1 MEHTTKVLTSYEEQL
16 NNAAS
21 ILPALAENIC
31 FFDIE
36 TTGLSAAVSS
46 LYLIGTITFE
56 NNEWVLNQWFADDY
70 VSEVRLLQAFSEF
83 SEKYEWIAHYNG
95 ATFDIPYLEKKY
107 RTNHMPSPFA
117 GKQTLD
123 LYRAVKH
130 IKKYFPVPNQKL
142 ITMER
147 LSGFTRH
154 ELLSGKECITLYT
167 EFMHEKFFHNPESLV
182 KKKRLLFHNE
192 DDLIG
197 TIVCALLLAYTTYK
211 PICPSVQTTEHSVLF
226 TDTLE
231 KKVPANLS
239 FQKGDISFSFE
250 GKSLSIEV
258 PLWEGTLYHFFADY
272 KNYYYLPKED
282 MAVHKSVGCFV
293 EPAYR
298 QKATAANCY
307 IKKDGRFLPLPAGTD
322 WDSPVFSL
330 TRKDKKVFIPWEENT
345 ELATDSVCHLING
358 FMHMPE

>member
-1 MEHTTKVLTSYEEQL
+1 MEHTAKLLTSYEEQL

-21 ILPALAENIC
+21 ILPAPAENIC

-56 NNEWVLNQWFADDY
+56 NNKWVLNQWFADDY

-147 LSGFTRH
+147 LAGFTRH

-167 EFMHEKFFHNPESLV
+167 EFMHENFFHNPESLE
-182 KKKRLLFHNE
+182 KKNRLLFHNE

-272 KNYYYLPKED
+272 KIIIICQRKIW
-282 MAVHKSVGCFV
+282 
-293 EPAYR
+293 R
-298 QKATAANCY
+298 Y
-307 IKKDGRFLPLPAGTD
+307 IKALAVLSNLPTVRKQLPLTATSKRRQISSAAG
-322 WDSPVFSL
+322 WHRLGFSCFFAHPKRQESFY
-330 TRKDKKVFIPWEENT
+330 TMVRKYGTSN
-345 ELATDSVCHLING
+345 
-358 FMHMPE
+358 

>member
-1 MEHTTKVLTSYEEQL
+1 MR
-16 NNAAS
+16 N
-21 ILPALAENIC
+21 
-31 FFDIE
+31 
-36 TTGLSAAVSS
+36 
-46 LYLIGTITFE
+46 
-56 NNEWVLNQWFADDY
+56 
-70 VSEVRLLQAFSEF
+70 
-83 SEKYEWIAHYNG
+83 
-95 ATFDIPYLEKKY
+95 
-107 RTNHMPSPFA
+107 
-117 GKQTLD
+117 
-123 LYRAVKH
+123 
-130 IKKYFPVPNQKL
+130 
-142 ITMER
+142 
-147 LSGFTRH
+147 
-154 ELLSGKECITLYT
+154 
-167 EFMHEKFFHNPESLV
+167 FFHNPESLE
-182 KKKRLLFHNE
+182 KKNRLLFHNE

-211 PICPSVQTTEHSVLF
+211 RYARVYRQRNTAFYYRHLR
-226 TDTLE
+226 E
-231 KKVPANLS
+231 KSAANLS

-345 ELATDSVCHLING
+345 ELATDSVCRLING

>member
-1 MEHTTKVLTSYEEQL
+1 MEHKTKVLTSYEEQL
-16 NNAAS
+16 NSAAS
-21 ILPALAENIC
+21 VLSVPAENIC

-46 LYLIGTITFE
+46 LYLIGTITFD
-56 NNEWVLNQWFADDY
+56 NHKWVLNQWFANDY
-70 VSEVRLLQAFSEF
+70 VSEGTLLQEFSEF
-83 SEKYEWIAHYNG
+83 SEKYDWIAHYNG

-107 RTNHMPSPFA
+107 RTNHMPSPFT

-123 LYRAVKH
+123 LYQAIKH
-130 IKKYFPVPNQKL
+130 LKKHFPVPNQKL
-142 ITMER
+142 MTMER
-147 LSGFTRH
+147 LAGFTRH

-167 EFMHEKFFHNPESLV
+167 EFMHEKFFHNPESLE
-182 KKKRLLFHNE
+182 KKERLLCHNE

-197 TIVCALLLAYTTYK
+197 TIVCALLLAYATYK
-211 PICPSVQTTEHSVLF
+211 PIHPKVQTTAHSVLF

-250 GKSLSIEV
+250 GTTLTIEI
-258 PLWEGTLYHFFADY
+258 PLFKGTLYHYFDDY

-293 EPAYR
+293 EPAFR
-298 QKATAANCY
+298 QKATATNCY
-307 IKKDGRFLPLPAGTD
+307 IKKDGSFLLLPPNTD
-322 WDSPVFSL
+322 LASPVFSL
-330 TRKDKKVFIPWEENT
+330 TKKDKNFFIPWNNEET
-345 ELATDSVCHLING
+345 LSQETIVKLING
-358 FMHMPE
+358 FMHMPG

>member
-1 MEHTTKVLTSYEEQL
+1 
-16 NNAAS
+16 
-21 ILPALAENIC
+21 
-31 FFDIE
+31 
-36 TTGLSAAVSS
+36 
-46 LYLIGTITFE
+46 
-56 NNEWVLNQWFADDY
+56 
-70 VSEVRLLQAFSEF
+70 
-83 SEKYEWIAHYNG
+83 
-95 ATFDIPYLEKKY
+95 
-107 RTNHMPSPFA
+107 
-117 GKQTLD
+117 
-123 LYRAVKH
+123 
-130 IKKYFPVPNQKL
+130 
-142 ITMER
+142 
-147 LSGFTRH
+147 
-154 ELLSGKECITLYT
+154 
-167 EFMHEKFFHNPESLV
+167 MHEKFFHNPESLE

-211 PICPSVQTTEHSVLF
+211 PMCPSVQTTKHSVLF

-250 GKSLSIEV
+250 EKSLSIEV

-282 MAVHKSVGCFV
+282 MAIHKSVGCFV

-307 IKKDGRFLPLPAGTD
+307 IKKAGKFLPLPAGTD

>member
-1 MEHTTKVLTSYEEQL
+1 MEHTAKVLTSYEEQL

-21 ILPALAENIC
+21 ILPAPAENIC

-107 RTNHMPSPFA
+107 RTN
-117 GKQTLD
+117 
-123 LYRAVKH
+123 
-130 IKKYFPVPNQKL
+130 PNQKL

-147 LSGFTRH
+147 LAGFTRH
-154 ELLSGKECITLYT
+154 EFLSGKECITLYT
-167 EFMHEKFFHNPESLV
+167 EFMHEKFFHNPESLE
-182 KKKRLLFHNE
+182 KKNRLLFHNE

>member
-1 MEHTTKVLTSYEEQL
+1 
-16 NNAAS
+16 
-21 ILPALAENIC
+21 
-31 FFDIE
+31 
-36 TTGLSAAVSS
+36 
-46 LYLIGTITFE
+46 
-56 NNEWVLNQWFADDY
+56 
-70 VSEVRLLQAFSEF
+70 
-83 SEKYEWIAHYNG
+83 
-95 ATFDIPYLEKKY
+95 
-107 RTNHMPSPFA
+107 
-117 GKQTLD
+117 
-123 LYRAVKH
+123 
-130 IKKYFPVPNQKL
+130 
-142 ITMER
+142 
-147 LSGFTRH
+147 
-154 ELLSGKECITLYT
+154 
-167 EFMHEKFFHNPESLV
+167 MHEKFFHNPESLE

-211 PICPSVQTTEHSVLF
+211 LMCPSVQTTEHSVLF

-250 GKSLSIEV
+250 EKSLSIEV

-307 IKKDGRFLPLPAGTD
+307 IKKAGRFLPLPAGTD
-322 WDSPVFSL
+322 WDSPIFSL

-345 ELATDSVCHLING
+345 ELATDSVCRLING

>member
-1 MEHTTKVLTSYEEQL
+1 
-16 NNAAS
+16 
-21 ILPALAENIC
+21 
-31 FFDIE
+31 
-36 TTGLSAAVSS
+36 
-46 LYLIGTITFE
+46 
-56 NNEWVLNQWFADDY
+56 
-70 VSEVRLLQAFSEF
+70 
-83 SEKYEWIAHYNG
+83 
-95 ATFDIPYLEKKY
+95 
-107 RTNHMPSPFA
+107 
-117 GKQTLD
+117 
-123 LYRAVKH
+123 
-130 IKKYFPVPNQKL
+130 
-142 ITMER
+142 MER
-147 LSGFTRH
+147 LAGFTRH

-167 EFMHEKFFHNPESLV
+167 EFMHEKFFHNPESLE

>member
-1 MEHTTKVLTSYEEQL
+1 MEHTAKVLTSYEEQL

-147 LSGFTRH
+147 LAGFTRH
-154 ELLSGKECITLYT
+154 EFLSGKECITLYT

-197 TIVCALLLAYTTYK
+197 TIVCARLLAYTTYK

-239 FQKGDISFSFE
+239 FQKGGISFSFE

-258 PLWEGTLYHFFADY
+258 PLWEGTL
-272 KNYYYLPKED
+272 
-282 MAVHKSVGCFV
+282 
-293 EPAYR
+293 
-298 QKATAANCY
+298 
-307 IKKDGRFLPLPAGTD
+307 
-322 WDSPVFSL
+322 
-330 TRKDKKVFIPWEENT
+330 
-345 ELATDSVCHLING
+345 
-358 FMHMPE
+358 

>member
-1 MEHTTKVLTSYEEQL
+1 MEHTAKVLTSYEKQL

-21 ILPALAENIC
+21 ILPAPAENIC

-147 LSGFTRH
+147 LAGFTRH

-167 EFMHEKFFHNPESLV
+167 EFMHEKFFHNPESLE
-182 KKKRLLFHNE
+182 KKNRLLFHNE

-231 KKVPANLS
+231 KKCRQIFPFKKVISPFLLKGNPFLSRCRFGKVRCTTFLPTIKIIIICQRKIWRYIKALAVLSNLPTVRK
-239 FQKGDISFSFE
+239 QP
-250 GKSLSIEV
+250 
-258 PLWEGTLYHFFADY
+258 PLTATSKKTADFFRCRLAPTGILLFFRSPEKTRKFLYH
-272 KNYYYLPKED
+272 
-282 MAVHKSVGCFV
+282 G
-293 EPAYR
+293 
-298 QKATAANCY
+298 
-307 IKKDGRFLPLPAGTD
+307 KKIR
-322 WDSPVFSL
+322 
-330 TRKDKKVFIPWEENT
+330 N
-345 ELATDSVCHLING
+345 
-358 FMHMPE
+358 

>member
-1 MEHTTKVLTSYEEQL
+1 M
-16 NNAAS
+16 
-21 ILPALAENIC
+21 
-31 FFDIE
+31 
-36 TTGLSAAVSS
+36 
-46 LYLIGTITFE
+46 
-56 NNEWVLNQWFADDY
+56 
-70 VSEVRLLQAFSEF
+70 
-83 SEKYEWIAHYNG
+83 
-95 ATFDIPYLEKKY
+95 
-107 RTNHMPSPFA
+107 
-117 GKQTLD
+117 
-123 LYRAVKH
+123 
-130 IKKYFPVPNQKL
+130 
-142 ITMER
+142 
-147 LSGFTRH
+147 
-154 ELLSGKECITLYT
+154 
-167 EFMHEKFFHNPESLV
+167 
-182 KKKRLLFHNE
+182 LFRS
-192 DDLIG
+192 

-239 FQKGDISFSFE
+239 FQKGGISFSFE

-330 TRKDKKVFIPWEENT
+330 TRKDKKVFIPWEENM
-345 ELATDSVCHLING
+345 ELATDSVCRLING
-358 FMHMPE
+358 FMQIGRAHV

>member
-1 MEHTTKVLTSYEEQL
+1 MEHTAKVLTSYEEQL

-21 ILPALAENIC
+21 ILPAPAENIC

-70 VSEVRLLQAFSEF
+70 VSEISLLQAFSEF

-95 ATFDIPYLEKKY
+95 STFDIPYLEKKY

-142 ITMER
+142 MTMER
-147 LSGFTRH
+147 LAGFTRH

-167 EFMHEKFFHNPESLV
+167 EFMHEKFFHNPESLE

-250 GKSLSIEV
+250 GNRGME
-258 PLWEGTLYHFFADY
+258 
-272 KNYYYLPKED
+272 
-282 MAVHKSVGCFV
+282 
-293 EPAYR
+293 
-298 QKATAANCY
+298 
-307 IKKDGRFLPLPAGTD
+307 
-322 WDSPVFSL
+322 
-330 TRKDKKVFIPWEENT
+330 
-345 ELATDSVCHLING
+345 
-358 FMHMPE
+358 

>member
-1 MEHTTKVLTSYEEQL
+1 MLFSSLTFVWFFLPALALIYYISPGRKLKNGVLLIASLVFYSWGEPRYVVLVILSILLNYGFGLALDGCGERRGLKKAVFVLSILADLGLLGYFKYFNFFLELAMSLLGRQGFYFYELQQKNEKGLTMEHTAKVLTSYEEQL

-21 ILPALAENIC
+21 ILPAPAENIC

-142 ITMER
+142 IRNGHMA
-147 LSGFTRH
+147 
-154 ELLSGKECITLYT
+154 
-167 EFMHEKFFHNPESLV
+167 EK
-182 KKKRLLFHNE
+182 
-192 DDLIG
+192 I
-197 TIVCALLLAYTTYK
+197 
-211 PICPSVQTTEHSVLF
+211 
-226 TDTLE
+226 
-231 KKVPANLS
+231 
-239 FQKGDISFSFE
+239 FQ
-250 GKSLSIEV
+250 
-258 PLWEGTLYHFFADY
+258 P
-272 KNYYYLPKED
+272 
-282 MAVHKSVGCFV
+282 
-293 EPAYR
+293 
-298 QKATAANCY
+298 
-307 IKKDGRFLPLPAGTD
+307 
-322 WDSPVFSL
+322 
-330 TRKDKKVFIPWEENT
+330 
-345 ELATDSVCHLING
+345 
-358 FMHMPE
+358 